1 MLFSFIL
8 LSFGIII
15 RSTYRCNALNYNC
28 IIKLSTSSERLSNYR
43 SSNSDILQNARLID
57 LDSLLSID
65 YSGILSTIPCPQSAR
80 FTGRRRK
87 WREQLNGKAS
97 GSQTESERIIRRGT
111 EKTGI
116 QQHLLNFIFSDRAES
131 WTMDKLFAM
140 KRGFEMSNVRPP
152 HNLSIDRR
160 QSNVQHFA
168 KRVR

>member
-57 LDSLLSID
+57 LDSLLWID

-111 EKTGI
+111 EKTGSSAPVE
-116 QQHLLNFIFSDRAES
+116 F
-131 WTMDKLFAM
+131 
-140 KRGFEMSNVRPP
+140 
-152 HNLSIDRR
+152 
-160 QSNVQHFA
+160 HF
-168 KRVR
+168 